1 MLIRVLGSAAGG
13 GFPQWNCNGPL
24 SRAVWAGEGHV
35 TPRTQASLAVS
46 ADGHR
51 WVLLNA
57 SPDLRTQIT
66 ATPALQPRRDG
77 PLRNSP
83 IRAVVLTNGDVD
95 AVTGLLTLR
104 ERQPFTLLASARI
117 LETLSANSIFNVL
130 DPAVVDRQRL
140 PSEAPMAIIDHGD
153 DLGLD
158 VEAFAVPGK
167 IALYLEA
174 RDTPVPI
181 GTRSGDTIGLA
192 IKERLTGAAFF
203 YIPSCARMDAM
214 LATRLTGAS
223 LVFFDGTLYE
233 DDELIRQGLLD
244 KTGQRMGHMS
254 MSGPDG
260 SLSAFAS
267 LDVARKVY
275 IHINNS
281 NPVLSTASQAYRHV
295 RAAGWDIATD
305 GMEIAL

>member
-24 SRAVWAGEGHV
+24 SRAAWAGEAHV
-35 TPRTQASLAVS
+35 APRTQASLAVS
-46 ADGHR
+46 ADGKS

-57 SPDLRTQIT
+57 SPDIRQQIA
-66 ATPALQPRRDG
+66 ATPALQPRPDG
-77 PLRNSP
+77 TLRNSP
-83 IRAVVLTNGDVD
+83 IRAVVLSNGDVD
-95 AVTGLLTLR
+95 AVAGLLTLR
-104 ERQPFTLLASARI
+104 ERQPFTILASARI
-117 LETLSANSIFNVL
+117 LETLQANSIFNVL
-130 DPAVVDRQRL
+130 DPSVVDRRRL
-140 PSEAPMAIIDHGD
+140 PMEAPVPVSDHGG

-167 IALYLEA
+167 VALYLEA
-174 RDTPVPI
+174 PDAPVPV

-192 IKERLTGAAFF
+192 IRQRATGAHFF
-203 YIPSCARMDAM
+203 YIPSCARFDAA
-214 LATRLTGAS
+214 LATRLRGAQ

-233 DDELIRQGLLD
+233 DDELIAQGLLA

-260 SLSAFAS
+260 SLAAFAS

-281 NPVLSTASQAYRHV
+281 NPVLSSRSEAYRVV
-295 RAAGWDIATD
+295 RGAGWDIAFD
-305 GMEIAL
+305 GLEIEL